1 MRKQMKTSSE
11 RVWKQTRVKLV
22 VRKKH
27 SSSSFVFYY
36 GLVGRWRESLGD
48 RQICSVS
55 IQRAGKG
62 AGVLLGVLPWGA
74 SKPEQSHCG
83 HLAIPSVGSEGF
95 GGLLANSNLFQRIQ
109 LGGMPGPIAGA
120 SVL

>member
-27 SSSSFVFYY
+27 SSSSFVFLN

-62 AGVLLGVLPWGA
+62 DGVVRWSSSFALCRRL
-74 SKPEQSHCG
+74 
-83 HLAIPSVGSEGF
+83 
-95 GGLLANSNLFQRIQ
+95 NSL
-109 LGGMPGPIAGA
+109 IAGILRFRQWA
-120 SVL
+120 AKDLVGY